1 MKKYIL
7 VDVFERDMGLPQVYD
22 TAQAATDAMVDAVA
36 EVLRMEPDAILQALQ
51 VSESYTVEDVC
62 EVYKTYA
69 WANIDKGRLDAMIA
83 ELDTET
89 WRCSL

>member
-7 VDVFERDMGLPQVYD
+7 VDVFERDMGLPQVFD
-22 TAQAATDAMVDAVA
+22 TTQAATDAMVDAVA